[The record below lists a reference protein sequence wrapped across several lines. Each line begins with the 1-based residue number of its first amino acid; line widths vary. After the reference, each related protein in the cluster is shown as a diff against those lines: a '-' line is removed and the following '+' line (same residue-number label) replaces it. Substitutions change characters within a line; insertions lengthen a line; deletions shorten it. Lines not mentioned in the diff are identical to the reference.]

1 MKELSVGASLAWQI
15 AAGEAAAAKH
25 QYIEKEHMMTGVLS
39 LEKVLGD
46 EDAGITPDVRELP
59 QAECSGVEDV
69 LRTFELD
76 ATRVRRL
83 IRQRLGKGSFKRTE
97 KVVHRSEECR
107 RVFARA
113 ESMAQPGQVSC
124 LHLLAA
130 ILEEPGD
137 VIGGVLA
144 EAGVKPADL
153 RQSVL
158 DALKKRAGEIPHYVR
173 NDEKGGAESEKVQAG
188 EQKQDLAATH
198 FLDRYGRDLTQ
209 EAREGKLGPIIGR
222 RQELLEVIQTLA
234 RRTKNNPVLV
244 GEAGVGKTA
253 IVEAL
258 AIRVA
263 EGKDPD
269 ILGGKRIIEL
279 NIGSLVAGTKYRGEF
294 EERLTRII
302 KEAQAHPE
310 VILFIDELHNVVGA
324 GRAEGSMDAANIMKP
339 ALARGNLSCIGATT
353 IAEYRRYIEPDSAL
367 ERRFEKV
374 IVNEPSADET
384 MAILRGMRP
393 KWEEH
398 HKVRIAD
405 KALEAAVNLSVRF
418 DPDHQLPDKAIDL
431 VDKAGARTRVPVLS
445 MMPGDGRRKTDDG
458 RRETGSEVT
467 ELTVAQVLS
476 DKIGVPLEVVT
487 GHLEGMAQSR
497 LLELDSFLK
506 KRLIGQDEAVE
517 RVCRRLLMAHAGL
530 AQRRGPLGVFLFLGP
545 TGVGKTQLAKL
556 MAEFLF
562 GSESDMIRLD
572 MSEYMEEHSA
582 AKLIGSPPG
591 YVGHEEEGQLTG
603 RLRTRPYSVV
613 LLDEV
618 EKAHP
623 RVFDLFLQV
632 FDEGRITDA
641 KGRTADARNAIFV
654 MTSNIQP
661 GKQFNVGFQDAAES
675 RTAMQHEVKARFR
688 AEFINRVDEQI
699 VFRPLSEE
707 DARRILRPMLE
718 AISEEL
724 RKRHNVT
731 LHVSEEAEQALA
743 RAGYSPEYGV
753 RELQRTVERLVQAPL
768 SGLILSGRLKEHDA
782 WQVVRG
788 EQGLI
793 VVPFIREAE

>member
-1 MKELSVGASLAWQI
+1 
-15 AAGEAAAAKH
+15 
-25 QYIEKEHMMTGVLS
+25 
-39 LEKVLGD
+39 
-46 EDAGITPDVRELP
+46 
-59 QAECSGVEDV
+59 
-69 LRTFELD
+69 
-76 ATRVRRL
+76 
-83 IRQRLGKGSFKRTE
+83 
-97 KVVHRSEECR
+97 
-107 RVFARA
+107 
-113 ESMAQPGQVSC
+113 
-124 LHLLAA
+124 
-130 ILEEPGD
+130 
-137 VIGGVLA
+137 
-144 EAGVKPADL
+144 
-153 RQSVL
+153 
-158 DALKKRAGEIPHYVR
+158 
-173 NDEKGGAESEKVQAG
+173 
-188 EQKQDLAATH
+188 
-198 FLDRYGRDLTQ
+198 
-209 EAREGKLGPIIGR
+209 
-222 RQELLEVIQTLA
+222 
-234 RRTKNNPVLV
+234 
-244 GEAGVGKTA
+244 
-253 IVEAL
+253 
-258 AIRVA
+258 
-263 EGKDPD
+263 
-269 ILGGKRIIEL
+269 
-279 NIGSLVAGTKYRGEF
+279 
-294 EERLTRII
+294 
-302 KEAQAHPE
+302 
-310 VILFIDELHNVVGA
+310 
-324 GRAEGSMDAANIMKP
+324 
-339 ALARGNLSCIGATT
+339 
-353 IAEYRRYIEPDSAL
+353 
-367 ERRFEKV
+367 
-374 IVNEPSADET
+374 
-384 MAILRGMRP
+384 MRP

-405 KALEAAVNLSVRF
+405 NALEAAVNLSVRF

-445 MMPGDGRRKTDDG
+445 MMPGRKDGRRGTEDG
-458 RRETGSEVT
+458 RGIAAGAEETGGEVT

-497 LLELDSFLK
+497 LLELNSFLK
-506 KRLIGQDEAVE
+506 RRLIGQDEAVE

-632 FDEGRITDA
+632 FDEGRVTDA

-654 MTSNIQP
+654 MTSNIQA
-661 GKQFNVGFQDAAES
+661 GKQFNVGFQDKAES

-707 DARRILRPMLE
+707 DARRILRPMLD

-724 RKRHNVT
+724 RKRHRLFRALQARQQQDGCANNVVAFVARVMNPARFQRKPECYAEFRN
-731 LHVSEEAEQALA
+731 LANVSLAFAGYQVSERGEVVIVPKAGTLIEAESRASNLQAELRRRNVHPDVLRFCRAELLQQNYFHAVLEATKSLSDKIREKTGLTCDAGELA
-743 RAGYSPEYGV
+743 QKAFSCGQTG
-753 RELQRTVERLVQAPL
+753 
-768 SGLILSGRLKEHDA
+768 
-782 WQVVRG
+782 
-788 EQGLI
+788 
-793 VVPFIREAE
+793 VPFLALNSLRTESERSEQSGFMNLFVGAFGAFRNPTAHSPKILWEMKEQEALDCLTLVSLLHRLLDDAVRTPRQS